1 MAEGGSAA
9 AAEQYPALRRLL
21 GTMTG
26 SWRAANEDAV
36 GFLVAGARVRAGG
49 DRAHVETL
57 VGELDDLLAASTSEF
72 QYIQVVIESGAHFS
86 PYGEFPSA
94 EAFVRTL
101 RDRLAAPPAAGTP
114 SPPKARAPVPEPEAV
129 DFPLLRRLLRSL
141 WSGWRDHSDDVDVV
155 DHLGLE
161 TRDLVEL
168 EGIEP
173 ASLLAEIDRLLS
185 SGWSRSEHDQFLSD
199 AGAYYS
205 RAGTVEQFWRDL
217 REQVADLG
225 SGLPRPTVDPVAV
238 TTETLDALSH
248 GAFGRAMTGLVR
260 RYATPALRTGE
271 FAGFRAGF
279 ADRLDQVLPQWVERY
294 IDRACHVA
302 QCVVDDATWTRAR
315 WMRSAIELL
324 VTEFAG
330 SDAAA
335 FVDPH
340 QVEVIDG
347 LLTSPVTRFA
357 RAAGSAEPELP
368 DSHWWWV
375 QESPGAVG
383 HVGLPTHLRWYRGWG
398 TWQARV
404 DLREDDGSADLS
416 ARMVRAGLV
425 GLAGAFA
432 PRDATVAVQVRGDDG
447 GTRWAGRSLSARV
460 LGDRLVVDD
469 ARLAAAPDGER
480 VITSATIRGTVGGV
494 DACWSVD
501 LVGPVGE
508 ASWGWAVLVVDRAPA
523 SDGDGMLAEALRGWE
538 YELGAPLVDWCSA
551 ATPTL
556 IGRYGWEGET
566 FAHDPPRPH
575 PLLTGISRHLWDG
588 DLQLGLTGV
597 ARVYADELFDHIDGR
612 PWEDDWVAALRYV
625 GADGWAEFVGR
636 LVHWTRELSARE
648 WYVLCATR
656 SGIQFVDEEL
666 GDERLAGL
674 VDAQRVRTLDV
685 AMRAFGHLFGPIP
698 LPAVPGRLH
707 RIHRWWRYP
716 AGTPNGS
723 EPADLRQL
731 VVGLR
736 SELDRS
742 DRPTGAETSTLTS
755 ILRGCERVLDGT
767 LVGFGARDAE
777 TVCGLVVEGWSADAE
792 LSHQVLGYFRPITYH
807 ESRWALPKGRS

>member
-1 MAEGGSAA
+1 MAEGTAA
-9 AAEQYPALRRLL
+9 AAQYPALRRLL
-21 GTMTG
+21 ATMTG

-36 GFLVAGARVRAGG
+36 GFLVGGARAQAAG
-49 DRAHVETL
+49 DRAHTETL

-72 QYIQVVIESGAHFS
+72 HFIQVVIESGAHFS

-94 EAFVRTL
+94 EAFVRAL
-101 RDRLAAPPAAGTP
+101 RDRLAAPPPAGAP
-114 SPPKARAPVPEPEAV
+114 SPSTARASVPEPEAV

-155 DHLGLE
+155 DHLVLE

-185 SGWSRSEHDQFLSD
+185 SGWSRSEHTHFLRD
-199 AGAYYS
+199 AGANYS

-217 REQVADLG
+217 REQVAELG
-225 SGLPRPTVDPVAV
+225 AGMPRPTVDPVAV
-238 TTETLDALSH
+238 TAETLDALSH
-248 GAFGRAMTGLVR
+248 GAFARAMTGLVR

-271 FAGFRAGF
+271 FAGFRSRF
-279 ADRLDQVLPQWVERY
+279 AERLDKVLPQWVERY
-294 IDRACHVA
+294 VDRTCHVA

-315 WMRSAIELL
+315 WMRSAVELL
-324 VTEFAG
+324 TTEFAG

-340 QVEVIDG
+340 QVAVIDG
-347 LLTSPVTRFA
+347 LLASPVARFA
-357 RAAGSAEPELP
+357 RVSGSSEPDLP
-368 DSHWWWV
+368 DSHWWWHP
-375 QESPGAVG
+375 EPPGAVG

-404 DLREDDGSADLS
+404 DVRPDETSAELS

-425 GLAGAFA
+425 GLAGAFT
-432 PRDATVAVQVRGDDG
+432 PREATVAVQVHDDG
-447 GTRWAGRSLSARV
+447 AQWAGRSLSARV
-460 LGDRLVVDD
+460 IGDRLVVDD

-480 VITSATIRGTVGGV
+480 VITSATIRGTVGDV
-494 DACWSVD
+494 DACWSVE
-501 LVGPVGE
+501 LVEPLGE
-508 ASWGWAVLVVDRAPA
+508 AVWGWAVLVVDRSTA
-523 SDGDGMLAEALRGWE
+523 SDGTLAEALRGWE
-538 YELGAPLVDWCSA
+538 YELGAPLLDWTSA
-551 ATPTL
+551 AMPTL

-575 PLLTGISRHLWDG
+575 SLLTGISRHLWDG
-588 DLQLGLTGV
+588 DLQLGLTGL
-597 ARVYADELFDHIDGR
+597 ARVYAGELFDHIDGR

-636 LVHWTRELSARE
+636 LVHWTRDLSAQE

-666 GDERLAGL
+666 GGERLAGL
-674 VDAQRVRTLDV
+674 VDPHRVRTLDV

-698 LPAVPGRLH
+698 LSSVPGRLH
-707 RIHRWWRYP
+707 RVHKWWRYP
-716 AGTPNGS
+716 AGTPGGADR
-723 EPADLRQL
+723 ADLRRL
-731 VVGLR
+731 VVELR
-736 SELDRS
+736 AELDRE
-742 DRPTGAETSTLTS
+742 DRPTGAETSTLTT

-777 TVCGLVVEGWSADAE
+777 SVCRLVTDGWTADAT
-792 LSHQVLGYFRPITYH
+792 LADQVLGYFQPIKHH
-807 ESRWALPKGRS
+807 ESLWALPKGSS